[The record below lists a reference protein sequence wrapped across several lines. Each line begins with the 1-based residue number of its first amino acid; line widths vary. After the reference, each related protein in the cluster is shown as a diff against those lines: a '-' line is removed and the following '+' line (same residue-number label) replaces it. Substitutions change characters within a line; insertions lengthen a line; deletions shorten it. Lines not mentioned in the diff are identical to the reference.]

1 MVGSRSLDSRGMG
14 AGIQKWRGVSFVVG
28 RHEMDCGIFTGLGAM
43 SRRQLTFL
51 SRNHPLGERFGREF
65 FRQVPEHPGVYV
77 MSGAT
82 EGVLYVGKARNL
94 RQRLAAYRS
103 ASPERQSSKIRRL
116 LSTVERI
123 HWDLCD
129 NEAAALDRE
138 RELIRLLKPRFNSV
152 GVFSPAPQYVG
163 WQFYDGFTFERGEAL
178 QNSPDQYGPFERLP
192 VAFGVLLRLVW
203 LTLHPGAGL
212 HDVPSPLLRSQ
223 SPSWWRYDASADGSI
238 PLFQGLLPELTLFFR
253 GQSDVVIDRLASV
266 VGNHPFEQQWRERD
280 VETLRNFFT
289 RSFGDE

>member
-1 MVGSRSLDSRGMG
+1 MSDFDIRY
-14 AGIQKWRGVSFVVG
+14 VS
-28 RHEMDCGIFTGLGAM
+28 
-43 SRRQLTFL
+43 
-51 SRNHPLGERFGREF
+51 
-65 FRQVPEHPGVYV
+65 
-77 MSGAT
+77 
-82 EGVLYVGKARNL
+82 
-94 RQRLAAYRS
+94 RLARVALTSEEEEKLGTQLALILGYIAKLKEVDVTGVEPTAHAFPLVNVTR
-103 ASPERQSSKIRRL
+103 ADVPGSSL
-116 LSTVERI
+116 TSE
-123 HWDLCD
+123 
-129 NEAAALDRE
+129 
-138 RELIRLLKPRFNSV
+138 
-152 GVFSPAPQYVG
+152 
-163 WQFYDGFTFERGEAL
+163 EAL
-178 QNSPDQYGPFERLP
+178 QNAPDQYGPFERLP